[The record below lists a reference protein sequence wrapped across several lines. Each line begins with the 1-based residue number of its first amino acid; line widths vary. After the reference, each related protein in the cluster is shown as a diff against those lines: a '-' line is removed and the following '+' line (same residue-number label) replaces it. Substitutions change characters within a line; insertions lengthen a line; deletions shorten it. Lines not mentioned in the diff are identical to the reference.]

1 MYECIKCK
9 KKFKYESKL
18 NEHKNRKIP
27 CDASKKEYKCD
38 VCKVQFKCP
47 YDKNKHEQTNK
58 HKFNIYNS
66 TLTADSIQIGNH
78 NSINN
83 IQNIINL
90 TLNTKTFANSNVGL
104 VSNLSI
110 EIVYGIFDNLINNKY
125 YSDYNRTLELFKDA
139 VILILDTLH
148 FNISNTENHNLKILL
163 MFPKID
169 KLIYEYLILEINKD
183 TNELVWNSINYEQLL
198 DEIFILL
205 NNINAKNI
213 EKHNNT
219 ANEKNL
225 TFNKFIDF
233 LKENLINNEE
243 NRVALKPA
251 IELMLNNLYIQFNK
265 NQQKGEREIKIDIL
279 EKINE
284 YKEYRNA
291 ECRLSNGHS
300 PNILNS
306 QV

>member
-1 MYECIKCK
+1 MFTCSKCNK
-9 KKFKYESKL
+9 EFKYESDF
-18 NEHKNRKIP
+18 NRHNNRKTP
-27 CDASKKEYKCD
+27 CTNSNNKLECEL
-38 VCKVQFKCP
+38 CKIKFKC
-47 YDKNKHEQTNK
+47 KTEETRHSKTKKHI
-58 HKFNIYNS
+58 FNVHNS

-110 EIVYGIFDNLINNKY
+110 EIVYGIFDNLINNKH

-279 EKINE
+279 DKINE

>member
-1 MYECIKCK
+1 MYICNKCNK
-9 KKFKYESKL
+9 SFPTPSKL
-18 NEHKNRKIP
+18 NIHNNRKTP
-27 CDASKKEYKCD
+27 CNISKQNLE
-38 VCKVQFKCP
+38 CKFCNIKFKCL
-47 YDKNKHEQTNK
+47 YDQTRHDKTKK
-58 HKFNIYNS
+58 HKFNIENN
-66 TLTADSIQIGNH
+66 TFNAESIHIGDN
-78 NSINN
+78 IN

-104 VSNLSI
+104 VSKLSI
-110 EIVYGIFDNLINNKY
+110 EIVYGIFDNLINNKHY
-125 YSDYNRTLELFKDA
+125 NDYNRTLELFKDA

-183 TNELVWNSINYEQLL
+183 TNELVWNSIKYEQLL

-219 ANEKNL
+219 ANEKNVI
-225 TFNKFIDF
+225 FNKFIDF

-243 NRVALKPA
+243 NKVALKPE

-300 PNILNS
+300 PNIINS

>member
-1 MYECIKCK
+1 
-9 KKFKYESKL
+9 
-18 NEHKNRKIP
+18 
-27 CDASKKEYKCD
+27 
-38 VCKVQFKCP
+38 
-47 YDKNKHEQTNK
+47 
-58 HKFNIYNS
+58 
-66 TLTADSIQIGNH
+66 
-78 NSINN
+78 
-83 IQNIINL
+83 
-90 TLNTKTFANSNVGL
+90 
-104 VSNLSI
+104 
-110 EIVYGIFDNLINNKY
+110 
-125 YSDYNRTLELFKDA
+125 
-139 VILILDTLH
+139 
-148 FNISNTENHNLKILL
+148 